1 MAEPDL
7 SCLKD
12 ISCVNLNDVASNIV
26 TLLTTL
32 GSNDCSVPVNL

>member
-7 SCLKD
+7 SSLKD
-12 ISCVNLNDVASNIV
+12 ISCVNLNDVASKKV

-32 GSNDCSVPVNL
+32 GSNDC